1 MTQPSQPST
10 GVDPNLMYTDPAA
23 YTRQLQESIR
33 SEMRSEMQAAAGSIT
48 TPLASMAKAQAM
60 QNPKRKVVWDKW
72 APEIEMIVAKLPPE
86 ARARPDIWDEAARM
100 VAGEHVDELARLQA
114 DEIIK
119 RSGDSGMLSTQGGPP
134 QPNGASSKGPLAKLF
149 EARDP
154 SVKGFID
161 DGIPLAKV
169 REHYTKRGYT
179 KEEDIVALLTHK
191 TSKKKVG

>member
-1 MTQPSQPST
+1 
-10 GVDPNLMYTDPAA
+10 MYTDPAA

-33 SEMRSEMQAAAGSIT
+33 AEMRSEMQAAAGTLT

-60 QNPKRKVVWDKW
+60 QNPKRKVVWEKW
-72 APEIEMIVAKLPPE
+72 APEIEMIVARLPPE
-86 ARARPDIWDEAARM
+86 AKARPDIWDEAARM

-119 RSGDSGMLSTQGGPP
+119 RSGDSGMLPTQGGPP
-134 QPNGASSKGPLAKLF
+134 QPNGSSSKGPLAKLF
-149 EARDP
+149 ESKDP
-154 SVKGFID
+154 SVKGFLD
-161 DGIPLAKV
+161 DGISLAKV
-169 REHYTKRGYT
+169 REHYMKRGYS